1 MSHVIKYWDY
11 PADMDR
17 KEIKSNIYMS
27 ILDDVMEEYPD
38 EDRTENGWSGMADCA
53 REIEFSNREFN
64 SEKEA
69 LKYLESQPSYCNMA
83 VKYLDGKGRMMY
95 MIRTEYHC

>member
-17 KEIKSNIYMS
+17 KEIKSDIYMS

-53 REIEFSNREFN
+53 REIEFSNRGFN
-64 SEKEA
+64 TEKRR
-69 LKYLESQPSYCNMA
+69 LNILNHSHPTVIWQLNTWM
-83 VKYLDGKGRMMY
+83 VKAG
-95 MIRTEYHC
+95 